1 MSIPVTGHGVV
12 AGVSAERGSRVLDAA
27 GELLG
32 VHGYRRVTVE
42 DVARRAGV
50 GKGTVYLHWPSK
62 LELFASVLVRE
73 SVGTTRGLLDA
84 LRADPAEAL
93 LSRAL
98 RRTHLDV
105 TRRPLMRAFHR
116 GDVELLGALVAD
128 SKTGMQVVADKSEF
142 TPRYLGVL
150 HHHGLLLDDPARDAA
165 LAYRLAATTRGF
177 FLLDHL
183 APAGSGAEGPED
195 ARERADAL
203 ETVVRRAFEPPGEPD
218 PAALA
223 AAAPLVAE
231 LYEQLLAHLVHAL
244 PEEEP

>member
-1 MSIPVTGHGVV
+1 M
-12 AGVSAERGSRVLDAA
+12 SAERGSRVLDAA

-73 SVGTTRGLLDA
+73 SVGITRGLLDA

-105 TRRPLMRAFHR
+105 ARRPLMRAFHR

-150 HHHGLLLDDPARDAA
+150 YDHGLLLDDPACDAA
-165 LAYRLAATTRGF
+165 LAYRLSATTRGF

-183 APAGSGAEGPED
+183 APAGGGGPED

-223 AAAPLVAE
+223 AAAPLVAG